1 MKNLISHTIAGLFQ
15 LSLFFMTI
23 DKLVQVPKENLTKR
37 IINIYINFIRP
48 KQR

>member
-37 IINIYINFIRP
+37 AISRFLQSSYEL
-48 KQR
+48 Q